1 MTSIELG
8 QNFVLINNYDLK
20 RIMSQEKSIFF
31 VEDSQ
36 SAVCSYKGS
45 TDKFSA
51 AILTHLFCPHCA
63 RDPPHSFGYASG
75 LPPCSAEKSTPIWR
89 TSFYQRFLKIS

>member
-36 SAVCSYKGS
+36 SAVCS
-45 TDKFSA
+45 
-51 AILTHLFCPHCA
+51 
-63 RDPPHSFGYASG
+63 
-75 LPPCSAEKSTPIWR
+75 
-89 TSFYQRFLKIS
+89 

>member
-51 AILTHLFCPHCA
+51 AILTHLFCPHCV
-63 RDPPHSFGYASG
+63 G
-75 LPPCSAEKSTPIWR
+75 KSST
-89 TSFYQRFLKIS
+89 